1 MGRQRRIRRA
11 AFVPTFS
18 KFAGQNVN
26 ALMLHVT
33 DARVYQPFATGLYL
47 LDQARRQAGF
57 AWLPPAEGGGWHIDH
72 LLGTDA
78 FRRGMSARELIAAHA
93 PRETGFLSRARATM
107 LLDVGPEKEGPT
119 NHFFQFFL

>member
-1 MGRQRRIRRA
+1 M
-11 AFVPTFS
+11 V
-18 KFAGQNVN
+18 
-26 ALMLHVT
+26 HVT

-93 PRETGFLSRARATM
+93 PRVKAFGEQAREWFLY
-107 LLDVGPEKEGPT
+107 E
-119 NHFFQFFL
+119 